1 MTTHGHGHG
10 HGQPETRWARLRHA
24 LKPHSHDSG
33 DLVDDALEASR
44 AGMRALWL
52 SFAVLLATAA
62 AQLVVV
68 AFTGS
73 VALLGDTLHNFADAL
88 TAAPLAVAF
97 LLARRK
103 ETRRFTHGLGR
114 AEDLAGLVI
123 LLVMAGSAVLAG
135 WEAID
140 RLVHPRAMTGAGWVA
155 LAGVIGFAGNE
166 LVARYRI
173 RVGRR
178 IGSAALVAD
187 GLHARTDGFASLAV
201 VLAAGGALAG
211 WTWADPVVGLLITV
225 AIVVVLRDAA
235 REVFGRLLD
244 AVDPRL
250 VDDAEH
256 ALADTPGVVGVDEV
270 RLRWVGHSLAA
281 EAQVC
286 VDPSRSLAEAHDI
299 AHAAEHRLSTTLPRL
314 TRALIHAHPARD
326 VNIAAPAVKEA

>member
-10 HGQPETRWARLRHA
+10 HPPGRWAKLRHA
-24 LKPHSHDSG
+24 LTPHSHDSG

-52 SFAVLLATAA
+52 SFAALLGTASV
-62 AQLVVV
+62 QLVVV
-68 AFTGS
+68 GFTGS

-88 TAAPLAVAF
+88 TAVPLAVAF
-97 LLARRK
+97 LLGRRK

-114 AEDLAGLVI
+114 VEDLAGLVI
-123 LLVMAGSAVLAG
+123 LLVMGGSAVLAG
-135 WEAID
+135 VEAVD
-140 RLVHPRAMTGAGWVA
+140 RLLHPRAMTGPGWVA

-173 RVGRR
+173 RTGRR

-211 WTWADPVVGLLITV
+211 WTWADPVVGLLITA
-225 AIVVVLRDAA
+225 AIVLVLRDAA

-250 VDDAEH
+250 VDAAEH
-256 ALADTPGVVGVDEV
+256 ALTGTPGVLGVDEL
-270 RLRWVGHSLAA
+270 RLRWIGHSLAA
-281 EAQVC
+281 EARVR
-286 VDPSRSLAEAHDI
+286 VDPGRSLAEAHDI
-299 AHAAEHRLSTTLPRL
+299 AHAAEHGLSAALPRL
-314 TRALIHAHPARD
+314 ARALIHAHPAES
-326 VNIAAPAVKEA
+326 VSIAAPAVKEA